1 MSRFYLLAAKVNRD
15 LLEELEEGVCE
26 RRMDN
31 EEKNSDCSEDPG
43 REHFGVTSDENNPEE
58 RSKASKEERQGKV
71 A

>member
-1 MSRFYLLAAKVNRD
+1 
-15 LLEELEEGVCE
+15 
-26 RRMDN
+26 MDN